1 MRIIDWSS
9 DVCSSDLHPVVDAAM
24 AYLHEHRPRSAEV
37 ELLWGDSN
45 PGNFLFFRDGRIAAA
60 VDFEV
65 SAVGPAEIDLSWWFF
80 VDEMVSDGRPLLTG
94 MQPSEDQIDAFA
106 VAHST
111 TAGNPDYT
119 PQSSVRKRVVQ
130 GNKVT

>member
-1 MRIIDWSS
+1 MA
-9 DVCSSDLHPVVDAAM
+9 CAGEKHPVVDAAM

-45 PGNFLFFRDGRIAAA
+45 PGNFLFFGDGRIAAA
-60 VDFEV
+60 VDFEA

-94 MQPSEDQIDAFA
+94 MPTRAEQIDRK
-106 VAHST
+106 ST
-111 TAGNPDYT
+111 RLN
-119 PQSSVRKRVVQ
+119 SSH
-130 GNKVT
+130 